1 MQAMLGHWIELG
13 HFMIEAVLILALALL
28 VAWLVVPALK
38 IIRWLLA
45 FLLVLLLVTFA
56 LPSLLLYLS

>member
-1 MQAMLGHWIELG
+1 
-13 HFMIEAVLILALALL
+13 MIEALAIVFLGLL

-45 FLLVLLLVTFA
+45 LLLVLVLLGLA
-56 LPSLLLYLS
+56 LPWLMLNFM

>member
-1 MQAMLGHWIELG
+1 
-13 HFMIEAVLILALALL
+13 MIEALAILFLGLL

-45 FLLVLLLVTFA
+45 LLLVLVLLSLA
-56 LPSLLLYLS
+56 LPWLMLNFM

>member
-1 MQAMLGHWIELG
+1 
-13 HFMIEAVLILALALL
+13 MIEALAIVFLGLL

-45 FLLVLLLVTFA
+45 FILVLGLLSFA
-56 LPSLLLYLS
+56 LPWLMLNFTSMA

>member
-1 MQAMLGHWIELG
+1 
-13 HFMIEAVLILALALL
+13 MIEALAIVLLGLL

-45 FLLVLLLVTFA
+45 LILVLLLLGLA
-56 LPSLLLYLS
+56 LPWLMINFTSMA

>member
-1 MQAMLGHWIELG
+1 
-13 HFMIEAVLILALALL
+13 MIEALAIVFLGLL

-45 FLLVLLLVTFA
+45 LLLVLVLLSLA
-56 LPSLLLYLS
+56 LPWLMLNFM